1 MDRDINYLLN
11 RYYYKD
17 KHTER
22 LAPGELW
29 ATEHAVKNMKEQRN
43 YERFNKL
50 ETIINERTTKSRGT
64 FTMPRQQKDRARHLI
79 KTLDFYLGRT
89 TETQYIVMIIIY
101 TKLESNNKYTFNQ
114 FLPFLTD
121 YGIDVQTFVR
131 FLVKLNKHHIT
142 N

>member
-1 MDRDINYLLN
+1 MNRDIKHLLN
-11 RYYYKD
+11 TYYYRD
-17 KHTER
+17 KRTER

-29 ATEHAVKNMKEQRN
+29 STDHAVKNMKDQRT
-43 YERFNKL
+43 YERYNKM

-64 FTMPRQQKDRARHLI
+64 FTLPLGQKDRVRHLI
-79 KTLDFYLGRT
+79 KHLDFYLGRT
-89 TETQYIVMIIIY
+89 TETQYITMIIIY
-101 TKLESNNKYTFNQ
+101 VKLESNNKYTFNQ

-131 FLVKLNKHHIT
+131 FLVKLNVYHLE

>member
-1 MDRDINYLLN
+1 MDRDIKHLLN
-11 RYYYKD
+11 TYYYRD

-29 ATEHAVKNMKEQRN
+29 STEHAVKNMKDQRT
-43 YERFNKL
+43 YERYNKL

-64 FTMPRQQKDRARHLI
+64 FTMPKAQKDRARHLI
-79 KTLDFYLGRT
+79 THLDFSGRVS
-89 TETQYIVMIIIY
+89 EQDYIVMIIIY
-101 TKLESNNKYTFNQ
+101 VKLESNNKYTFNQ

-131 FLVKLNKHHIT
+131 FLIKLNKHHIE